1 MKRTKIVATISD
13 KRCDVDFLQE
23 LYQAGMDV
31 VRLNTAHQTLD
42 DAMKVI
48 RNVRAVSEKIPL
60 LIDTKGPEVRT
71 KQVTVPI
78 EVEKGEVIYITGK
91 EEVVSDEKLLHV
103 SYENFTQDIKIGD
116 KILVDDGDMEFIVQ
130 GKYEDRL
137 EVMATN
143 PGFIKDKKSVN
154 VPGASMKLQSL
165 SEKDRRFIEFAIE
178 IISISLPTLLSGIKR
193 MSSRYRKF
201 WISIRVILR

>member
-154 VPGASMKLQSL
+154 VPGAS
-165 SEKDRRFIEFAIE
+165 
-178 IISISLPTLLSGIKR
+178 T
-193 MSSRYRKF
+193 KF
-201 WISIRVILR
+201 WIMYMA

>member
-143 PGFIKDKKSVN
+143 PGFIK
-154 VPGASMKLQSL
+154 G
-165 SEKDRRFIEFAIE
+165 
-178 IISISLPTLLSGIKR
+178 
-193 MSSRYRKF
+193 
-201 WISIRVILR
+201 